1 MECKNCARPMRSDHS
16 YCSNCGAKVIRNPLT
31 IKNLWY
37 DITERYFNV
46 DNTFLKTF
54 WHLFSKPDVVIEGYI
69 NGVRKKYLNPI
80 SYYGIA
86 LTLTGLLFFFIRE
99 FFMEQTSLEWMTS
112 GSNSSSV
119 GEETFDNTIKYQS
132 IISVLSIPLYAL
144 FSKIIFLEIRNIII
158 QVISL

>member
-1 MECKNCARPMRSDHS
+1 MRSDHS